1 MKLLCSLASLALS
14 ASLAH
19 AYQQTTTQQLIGIWR
34 LVSATQ
40 RLANGTERPSP
51 AYGPHQSGYMIYTD
65 QNLMCSVTV
74 NDDRPK
80 WQSPAAPTEAE
91 MKSAWSGLGAYC
103 AAYAVNEAEKSVTHH
118 VAFDKLPNASG
129 TDRKRFFTLSGNRLV
144 LKIDPKEFSGG
155 DVVEQ
160 TIVWERVKK

>member
-1 MKLLCSLASLALS
+1 MKLIFALALS

-19 AYQQTTTQQLIGIWR
+19 GYQSSATEQLIGVWR

-51 AYGPHQSGYMIYTD
+51 AYGPHQSGFMIYSD

-91 MKSAWSGLGAYC
+91 LKSAWSGLGAYC
-103 AAYAVNEAEKSVTHH
+103 ATYSVNEVEKSVTHH
-118 VAFDKLPNASG
+118 VAFDKLPNAAGS
-129 TDRKRFFTLSGNRLV
+129 DRKRFFTFSGNRLL
-144 LKIDPKEFSGG
+144 LKIDPKEFSGE
-155 DVVEQ
+155 VVEQ
-160 TIVWERVKK
+160 TIIWERVKK